1 VTGGGAPDSRRIPIA
16 LLLAVA
22 VLAVYGRTVGFS
34 FTSYDD
40 PEYVTDNTVVRAGL
54 TLRGALWALTTT
66 ATSNWHP
73 LTWLSLMLDS
83 EIGGGAAWPFHL
95 TNVLLHLA
103 NTLLLFLAWERMTR
117 ETGPSAFV
125 AALFAVH
132 PLHVES
138 VAWVAERKD
147 VLSTLFW
154 MLTLLAWIRWTERP
168 GAGRYAVVVCLF
180 VAGLMAK
187 PMLVSLPLVLLLL
200 DVWPLG
206 RLEKGWRALATEKAP
221 LAVLSAV
228 SCAVTLAAQKQAI
241 GTFEVFPWTSR
252 VGTALVSY
260 AVYLLKAAWPHPL
273 AVFYPH
279 PGRIVLL
286 LPVVASAVVVAT
298 LSTAA
303 LRSVK
308 KRPYLAVGW
317 LWYVLT
323 LVPVIGL
330 VQVGLHSRAD
340 RYTYIPLVGLFVC
353 AAWGARD
360 LAGERGR
367 RFLLP
372 AAVAVL
378 ALLGTLASVQVG
390 TWRDGITLFRHA
402 VRVTWHNAVA
412 ENNLGSALVLSG
424 SIDEAL
430 PHFEEA
436 LRINPHFPAARYN
449 LGSAFLKKGEIE
461 AAVAQLEEALR
472 MDPSHSG
479 AHYNLGLARMQQGAL
494 DEAIRHFSEA
504 LRLEPLRDD
513 AHVNLGVALVRRGR
527 LDEAVEHFLEA
538 LRIDPGNENARRNLE
553 RIRQRRDI
561 E

>member
-1 VTGGGAPDSRRIPIA
+1 MTGEGAPVSRRAPIV

-40 PEYVTDNTVVRAGL
+40 PEYVTENPMVRAGL
-54 TLRGALWALTTT
+54 TARGVIWAFTTT

-73 LTWLSLMLDS
+73 LTWLSLMLDAA
-83 EIGGGAAWPFHL
+83 IGGGAAWPFHL
-95 TNVLLHLA
+95 TNMLLHLA
-103 NTLLLFLAWERMTR
+103 NTLLLFLAWERMTG
-117 ETGPSAFV
+117 EAGPSAFV

-154 MLTLLAWIRWTERP
+154 MLTLLAWKRWTERP
-168 GAGRYAVVVCLF
+168 GAGRYAAVVSAFTL
-180 VAGLMAK
+180 GLMAK
-187 PMLVSLPLVLLLL
+187 PMLVSLPLVLLFL

-206 RLEKGWRALATEKAP
+206 RLENGWRRLLAEKAP
-221 LAVLSAV
+221 LAALAAA
-228 SCAVTLAAQKQAI
+228 SCAATLFAQKQAI
-241 GTFEVFPWTSR
+241 GTFEVFPLSSR
-252 VGTALVSY
+252 VATALVSY
-260 AVYLLKAAWPHPL
+260 AVYLARAIWPYPL

-279 PGRIVLL
+279 PGRVLPL
-286 LPVVASAVVVAT
+286 LPVVSSTLVVAT
-298 LSTAA
+298 ASIVA
-303 LRSVK
+303 LWLVK
-308 KRPYLAVGW
+308 TRPYLAAGW

-340 RYTYIPLVGLFVC
+340 RYTYVPLVGLFVC

-372 AAVAVL
+372 AALASL
-378 ALLGTLASVQVG
+378 ALYSAVAFVQVS
-390 TWRDGITLFRHA
+390 TWQNGITLFRHA
-402 VRVTWHNAVA
+402 VRVTSLNAVA
-412 ENNLGSALVLSG
+412 ESNLGSALSLSG

-449 LGSAFLKKGEIE
+449 LGSALLKKGEVD
-461 AAVAQLEEALR
+461 AAVAELEEALR
-472 MDPSHSG
+472 MDSSHSG
-479 AHYNLGLARMQQGAL
+479 AHYNLALARMQQGAL
-494 DEAIRHFSEA
+494 EEAIEHFSEA
-504 LRLEPLRDD
+504 LRIEPLRDD

-527 LDEAVEHFLEA
+527 LDEAVAHFEEA

-553 RIRQRRDI
+553 RVRQRKDV